1 MFVVDK
7 SGRAKKI
14 GSEIGSEKDIKNLKW
29 PSDAQCRILDESGKT
44 IMKKINKSDFKKK
57 FL

>member
-14 GSEIGSEKDIKNLKW
+14 GSEQDIKNLKW

-57 FL
+57 FM